1 MNRRVA
7 LSLVIA
13 AAFTFASSRVLIAQ
27 GEGDDEH
34 FTFTVANAP
43 KTGLGSDRLSV
54 TITDWSSDADR
65 DKVAAALAGKD
76 ASAISHA
83 LNGARAAGYLNWPGG
98 TEYTLQYAR
107 KTPRPDGGFD
117 MTLVTESR
125 VWVWWDAKLD
135 PPRDEPFTVFHVRVD
150 KNGVGEGR
158 MASASKVRPDKVA
171 GLAIDDASPVMLTD
185 VRRQR
190 G

>member
-1 MNRRVA
+1 M
-7 LSLVIA
+7 A
-13 AAFTFASSRVLIAQ
+13 AAFTLSSPHVLSAQ
-27 GEGDDEH
+27 GESDDERY
-34 FTFTVANAP
+34 TFTVVNAP

-65 DKVAAALAGKD
+65 DNVAAALAGKD
-76 ASAISHA
+76 SAAIATA
-83 LNGARAAGYLNWPGG
+83 LSAGARAAGYLGWPGG
-98 TEYTLQYAR
+98 TEYTLRYAR
-107 KTPRPDGGFD
+107 KTTRPDGGVD
-117 MTLVTESR
+117 LTLVTESR

-135 PPRDEPFTVFHVRVD
+135 PPRDEPFTVFQVRVD

-158 MASASKVRPDKVA
+158 MAPASKVKPDKVA
-171 GLAIDDASPVMLTD
+171 GLAIDAQSPVMLTD

>member
-7 LSLVIA
+7 LCLVIA
-13 AAFTFASSRVLIAQ
+13 ATFTFASSRLLIAQ
-27 GEGDDEH
+27 GEGDDER
-34 FTFTVANAP
+34 FTFTVPNAP
-43 KTGLGSDRLSV
+43 KTGLGNDRLYV
-54 TITDWSSDADR
+54 TITEWSGDADR

-76 ASAISHA
+76 SAAIANA
-83 LNGARAAGYLNWPGG
+83 LNGARAAGYLGWPGG
-98 TEYTLQYAR
+98 TEYTLRYAR
-107 KTPRPDGGFD
+107 KMPRPDGGFD
-117 MTLVTESR
+117 MTLVTDSR

-135 PPRDEPFTVFHVRVD
+135 PPRDDSFTVFQVRVD

-171 GLAIDDASPVMLTD
+171 GLAIDDTSPVMLTD